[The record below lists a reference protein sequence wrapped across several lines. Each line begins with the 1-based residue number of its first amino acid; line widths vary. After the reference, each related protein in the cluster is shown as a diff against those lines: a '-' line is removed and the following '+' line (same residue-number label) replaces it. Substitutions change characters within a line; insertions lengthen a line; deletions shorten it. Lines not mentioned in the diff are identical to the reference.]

1 MIKATR
7 KNGKLLRQQVEKTLG
22 ISINSYEL
30 ISHKK
35 FVKLMNQAGDVKI
48 EFDEAMAYTDSTD
61 KYVTLS
67 AGENSLNGTA
77 IYSLLS
83 ESDILQIRTSRQ
95 KLLERS
101 AWQLHLH

>member
-1 MIKATR
+1 
-7 KNGKLLRQQVEKTLG
+7 
-22 ISINSYEL
+22 
-30 ISHKK
+30 
-35 FVKLMNQAGDVKI
+35 MNQAGDIKV

-95 KLLERS
+95 KLQERS
-101 AWQLHLH
+101 VWQLHLH